1 MTKPYKLRVNNKIVK
16 EFDTRQDIDDYVSQ
30 NYNDAAW
37 HQGYLPE
44 VEVTG
49 QYKKPSTS
57 FSNMLS
63 DSVNR
68 FKKEATSAM
77 TLDWG
82 NRVSNAQKHPD
93 AMNAVQS
100 GGNVAGGMIAGA
112 AGLTTAPYM
121 YNALKSIAPYLSANG
136 WLQST
141 TAVGNTPAWLTPT
154 TATAIDA
161 TLAGSTTAGAIND
174 MRQNGPSVGNVVG
187 TAFGLGGLAFEA
199 APLATELY
207 QKGKRAYDIYQLGKN
222 MNTAVK
228 IWNVEK
234 LPLNVGWGPRQTI
247 SVTHKSNQSSPL
259 VLYNEQR
266 WDVINEGA
274 NPLGIWFQGKL
285 GIPRTTN
292 TGATLNKAQ
301 KALKARQMFSKR
313 PYTHSGNLTLD
324 KPLVTVG
331 DVPDRSLLSYQAER
345 LGADG
350 LVHNDVYDNGYNANQ
365 VILSFK
371 QPDNYIVT
379 AKAYK
384 GGPNKTIQMD
394 SPSSKY
400 SFDLRSKNLKKPS
413 IVRKAEPTVI
423 NDLDFT
429 KIEDVYANKNNIHRY
444 KQLYPK
450 ATDVKFG
457 EELSPQHHP
466 IIQSSMPENELWSNI
481 DYFNDVV
488 KPLAKKRGYSL
499 SLPSKKPVYYR
510 EIPAWMDIDGYATK
524 VKPNENNLGGWYNDL
539 DGTSFINIKFPD
551 RQSTTVHE
559 YVSHGTDQQLMDAG
573 ENAYKQFITKLKD
586 QSNPQI
592 LHPDSNRPEEAR
604 ATINELR
611 NQLYKEGKITTNNGS
626 VDISNVSD
634 SDLDRLFGLN
644 GYSDDYKNLYDN
656 LTPDKQADFKKYLRF
671 LLSSV
676 PASAAVINMN
686 ESK

>member
-63 DSVNR
+63 NSVNR
-68 FKKEATSAM
+68 FKKEAASAM

-100 GGNVAGGMIAGA
+100 GGNIAGGMIAGA

-187 TAFGLGGLAFEA
+187 TTFGLGGLAFEA

-228 IWNVEK
+228 TAEMHPSLRSFITDFNFGK
-234 LPLNVGWGPRQTI
+234 GSG
-247 SVTHKSNQSSPL
+247 L
-259 VLYNEQR
+259 VVRADKGDGL
-266 WDVINEGA
+266 GA
-274 NPLGIWFQGKL
+274 FTG
-285 GIPRTTN
+285 
-292 TGATLNKAQ
+292 TGAYIKNGFLYPG
-301 KALKARQMFSKR
+301 KARMEGQRDFTWWNENELFSPGFKTKPFSRVFIANKSDIPGLQRVRDMNEPVGQWR
-313 PYTHSGNLTLD
+313 PGSKKAFVRKSEMVTPEPIDVTKLTQYNYN
-324 KPLVTVG
+324 
-331 DVPDRSLLSYQAER
+331 PDLGVYVRS
-345 LGADG
+345 D
-350 LVHNDVYDNGYNANQ
+350 
-365 VILSFK
+365 I
-371 QPDNYIVT
+371 
-379 AKAYK
+379 
-384 GGPNKTIQMD
+384 PNKTIQMD

-400 SFDLRSKNLKKPS
+400 SFNLRSKNLKKPS

-444 KQLYPK
+444 KQLYPN
-450 ATDVKFG
+450 AIDVKFG
-457 EELSPQHHP
+457 AELSPQHHP
-466 IIQSSMPENELWSNI
+466 IIQSAMPENELWSSI

-551 RQSTTVHE
+551 RQSATVHE
-559 YVSHGTDQQLMDAG
+559 YVSHGTDQQLRDAG
-573 ENAYKQFITKLKD
+573 ENAYKLFITKLKD

>member
-68 FKKEATSAM
+68 FKKEAVSAM

-82 NRVSNAQKHPD
+82 NRVSNAQKYPD

-100 GGNVAGGMIAGA
+100 GGNIAGGMVAAA

-141 TAVGNTPAWLTPT
+141 TAVGNTPVWLTPT

-174 MRQNGPSVGNVVG
+174 MRQNGPSVGNVIG
-187 TAFGLGGLAFEA
+187 TTLGLGGLAFEA
-199 APLATELY
+199 APLVTELY
-207 QKGKRAYDIYQLGKN
+207 QRGKRAYD
-222 MNTAVK
+222 V
-228 IWNVEK
+228 
-234 LPLNVGWGPRQTI
+234 
-247 SVTHKSNQSSPL
+247 S
-259 VLYNEQR
+259 
-266 WDVINEGA
+266 
-274 NPLGIWFQGKL
+274 KL
-285 GIPRTTN
+285 GRELVKSAKN
-292 TGATLNKAQ
+292 WDSTGE
-301 KALKARQMFSKR
+301 M
-313 PYTHSGNLTLD
+313 
-324 KPLVTVG
+324 PL
-331 DVPDRSLLSYQAER
+331 
-345 LGADG
+345 DG
-350 LVHNDVYDNGYNANQ
+350 LRAFRQLPNGRYKYEGL
-365 VILSFK
+365 VI
-371 QPDNYIVT
+371 
-379 AKAYK
+379 
-384 GGPNKTIQMD
+384 PNKTIRVD
-394 SPSSKY
+394 EINNPVNKY
-400 SFDLRSKNLKKPS
+400 SFNLRSKNLKKPS

-429 KIEDVYANKNNIHRY
+429 KIKDVYANKNNIYRY

-466 IIQSSMPENELWSNI
+466 IIQSSMPENELWSSI

-488 KPLAKKRGYSL
+488 KPLARKRGYSL
-499 SLPSKKPVYYR
+499 SLPSKKPVHYR

-634 SDLDRLFGLN
+634 SDLDRLFSLN

-676 PASAAVINMN
+676 PASAVVINMN